1 MKLTQEELDLLK
13 TVRGLDTAKVT
24 VVIHARQVRKVSVEI
39 NAALAAKVREP
50 ANVPRG
56 TLGQVR
62 TRE

>member
-1 MKLTQEELDLLK
+1 MKLTQEELDLLN

-50 ANVPRG
+50 ANVAEAPSAR
-56 TLGQVR
+56 V
-62 TRE
+62 